1 MLRQNV
7 TFSVTLFFQFLILN
21 QSCKVESSFGV
32 RTKPTVGRFRAK
44 DKGHK
49 GLIIVLLNK
58 PKVEAT
64 PGNAWF
70 VQMSSGD
77 YFRLGG
83 VG

>member
-32 RTKPTVGRFRAK
+32 RTKPTVGRFLAK

-49 GLIIVLLNK
+49 GLIVVLLNK
-58 PKVEAT
+58 AMVEGT
-64 PGNAWF
+64 PDNVWF
-70 VQMSSGD
+70 VQMPSGD
-77 YFRLGG
+77 YSCLGR